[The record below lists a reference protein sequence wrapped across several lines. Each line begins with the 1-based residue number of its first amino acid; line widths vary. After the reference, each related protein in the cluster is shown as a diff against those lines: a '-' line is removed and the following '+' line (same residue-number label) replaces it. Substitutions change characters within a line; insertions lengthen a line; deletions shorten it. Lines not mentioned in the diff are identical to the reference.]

1 MGDKTS
7 LPPVT
12 IVQFKK
18 GEKMGAYL
26 MLIYAAL
33 PLLSGL
39 VLIKK
44 TDDVY
49 KAMLY
54 SSFLGLMLYSVKIF
68 TKALFAERGSCSVPI
83 LGRMAC
89 DSSMQAVTEGFRL
102 MKDIVISKISIAA
115 AVFVLFLMV
124 KLICNSCALDYI
136 NQAAD
141 RFVKSSGRFLAV
153 FLGISLLF
161 SIDDYLCCVGVGAV
175 TAGIAA
181 RHGLSREKTAYVIC
195 LLSLAFCT
203 MVPYSSW
210 MPVIRSVIGTAV
222 PAGPVFL
229 MNLAAL
235 FGIFIVMAEVLS
247 VQTPPTSK
255 QRPAAT
261 LPSDALKVFGLLT
274 FSAAATAAVLIT
286 VNLTTDGSWSVAAAG
301 TAGCIVLITCGISL
315 GIVKPDILF
324 PGLHDAF
331 TDTVSLFKMLFFV
344 WMVKDICIEL
354 LGLSGYLI
362 TAMESAGFPPYLIP
376 GIVYLVS
383 SGVAF
388 LTGTSFGTFSLFIPL
403 AVELLGNADNTLK
416 AAAAAAALAGSLQS
430 VNRPGSDVIRLTSG
444 ILHCDKKKLMAV
456 QKQGALFEIPV
467 LFIGFSAAGLCSDHG
482 LTFMLFAGS
491 VPLII
496 STMVYYL
503 YLKKAGAEDR
513 TVPVHSAF
521 RGVPYK
527 RKYFTFY
534 QKCRDFEMLYTVI
547 LLRIRQ
553 KALALYPVNFI

>member
-1 MGDKTS
+1 
-7 LPPVT
+7 
-12 IVQFKK
+12 
-18 GEKMGAYL
+18 

-33 PLLSGL
+33 PLLFGL

-54 SSFLGLMLYSVKIF
+54 SSFLGLLLYGVKLF
-68 TKALFAERGSCSVPI
+68 TKALFTESGSVSVPV
-83 LGRMAC
+83 LGRMIC
-89 DSSMQAVTEGFRL
+89 NSTVKVTSEGFQL
-102 MKDIVISKISIAA
+102 MRDIVISRMSIAA

-124 KLICNSCALDYI
+124 KLICNSRALDYI

-141 RFVKSSGRFLAV
+141 RFVKSAGRFLAV
-153 FLGISLLF
+153 FLGISLIF

-175 TAGIAA
+175 AAGIAA
-181 RHGLSREKTAYVIC
+181 RQGLSREKTAYMIC
-195 LLSLAFCT
+195 HLALAFCT

-210 MPVIRSVIGTAV
+210 MPVIRSAIGTAV
-222 PAGPVFL
+222 PAGLVFL

-247 VQTPPTSK
+247 GQTPQAPK
-255 QRPAAT
+255 HHPAAP
-261 LPSDALKVFGLLT
+261 LPSDAVNVFGILT
-274 FSAAATAAVLIT
+274 FSAAATAAALIT
-286 VNLTTDGSWSVAAAG
+286 VNLTTDGTWSVAAAG
-301 TAGCIVLITCGISL
+301 TAGCIVLITCGISH
-315 GIVKPDILF
+315 GIVNPDILF
-324 PGLHDAF
+324 PGIREAF

-354 LGLSGYLI
+354 LGLSGYLM
-362 TAMESAGFPPYLIP
+362 TAMETAAFPPYLIP

-383 SGVAF
+383 SGFA
-388 LTGTSFGTFSLFIPL
+388 LMTGTSYGAFSLFIPL

-444 ILHCDKKKLMAV
+444 VLHCDENKLMAV

-467 LFIGFSAAGLCSDHG
+467 LCIGFCAAGLCADQG
-482 LTFMLFAGS
+482 LPIMLLAGM
-491 VPLII
+491 VPLICC
-496 STMVYYL
+496 TVFYYL
-503 YLKKAGAEDR
+503 YHRR
-513 TVPVHSAF
+513 TKTIDITAWGHSSS
-521 RGVPYK
+521 RGIPLR

-534 QKCRDFEMLYTVI
+534 LKCKDLEILYAVI

-553 KALALYPVNFI
+553 KALNH